1 MPEKSNLRLLV
12 EDAAGERRCQICIA
26 GGGPAGMML
35 GLLVARSGIRV
46 KVLEKH
52 SDFFRDFR
60 GDTIHPSTLE
70 ILDELGMLDE
80 FLKLPHQEVRRLR
93 GQIGDTTLTL
103 ADFTH
108 LPVRC
113 KFLAFMP
120 QWDFLN
126 FLAERACVYRG
137 FQLEMESEVTG
148 LTFDGERVTG
158 VRVRTPA
165 GVREVSA
172 DLVVGADGRESTVRA
187 AAALPSI
194 EFGAPMDVLWMRV
207 SRKPSDPRQL
217 LGRVD
222 YGQIFVMIDRGD
234 YWQCGLVVR
243 KGALAE
249 IQRRGL
255 DALRADIQR
264 LAPFLGDRVSDLRDW
279 NDIKLLTVQVD
290 RLRRWYRD
298 GVLCIGDAAHAERC
312 HQSPEA
318 NSVQKRRE
326 PRVRPQVVHERPCL
340 EVCQPIGALLVGPV
354 EAGKCLIPVGEPGVD
369 QRDAK
374 RRHILGARSLLETL
388 QDLPRFAPLPCL
400 RIGVAERGGRERQPP
415 GESDGA
421 LQRADGFVVS
431 GRR

>member
-1 MPEKSNLRLLV
+1 
-12 EDAAGERRCQICIA
+12 
-26 GGGPAGMML
+26 MML
-35 GLLVARSGIRV
+35 GLLLARSGIRV
-46 KVLEKH
+46 TVLEKH

-80 FLKLPHQEVRRLR
+80 FLKLPHQEVRQLR

-126 FLAERACVYRG
+126 FLTERASVYRG

-255 DALRADIQR
+255 DALRADILR

-298 GVLCIGDAAHAERC
+298 GVLCLGDAAHAM
-312 HQSPEA
+312 SPVAGVGINLAIQDAVAAA
-318 NSVQKRRE
+318 NILVPALRHSGTVSAAALAAVQERRE
-326 PRVRPQVVHERPCL
+326 LPTKVTQRAQLLIQNGIIRRVLGRGREGRMSAPLIIRILGGVPLFRRIP
-340 EVCQPIGALLVGPV
+340 ARLVGL
-354 EAGKCLIPVGEPGVD
+354 GF
-369 QRDAK
+369 
-374 RRHILGARSLLETL
+374 RREHVMT
-388 QDLPRFAPLPCL
+388 
-400 RIGVAERGGRERQPP
+400 QP
-415 GESDGA
+415 A
-421 LQRADGFVVS
+421 
-431 GRR
+431 

>member
-1 MPEKSNLRLLV
+1 
-12 EDAAGERRCQICIA
+12 
-26 GGGPAGMML
+26 MML
-35 GLLVARSGIRV
+35 GLLLARSGIRV
-46 KVLEKH
+46 TVLEKH

-80 FLKLPHQEVRRLR
+80 FLKLPHQEVRQLR

-126 FLAERACVYRG
+126 FLAERARAYPG

-172 DLVVGADGRESTVRA
+172 DLVVGTDGRESTVRA

-194 EFGAPMDVLWMRV
+194 EFGAPMDVLWMRI
-207 SRKPSDPRQL
+207 SRKPSDPGQL

-255 DALRADIQR
+255 DALRADILR
-264 LAPFLGDRVSDLRDW
+264 LAPFLGERVSDLRDW

-298 GVLCIGDAAHAERC
+298 GVLCIGDAAHAM
-312 HQSPEA
+312 SPVAGVGINLAIQDAVAAA
-318 NSVQKRRE
+318 NILVPALRDSGTASNAALAAVQERRE
-326 PRVRPQVVHERPCL
+326 LPTKVTQRAQLLIQNGIIRRVLGRGSEGRMSPPLVIRILGGVPLFRRIP
-340 EVCQPIGALLVGPV
+340 ARLVGL
-354 EAGKCLIPVGEPGVD
+354 GF
-369 QRDAK
+369 
-374 RRHILGARSLLETL
+374 RREHVRTKPA
-388 QDLPRFAPLPCL
+388 
-400 RIGVAERGGRERQPP
+400 
-415 GESDGA
+415 
-421 LQRADGFVVS
+421 
-431 GRR
+431 

>member
-1 MPEKSNLRLLV
+1 
-12 EDAAGERRCQICIA
+12 
-26 GGGPAGMML
+26 MML
-35 GLLVARSGIRV
+35 GLLLARSGIRV

-70 ILDELGMLDE
+70 ILDELGMLNE
-80 FLKLPHQEVRRLR
+80 FLKLPHQEVRQLR

-126 FLAERACVYRG
+126 FLAERARVYPG

-172 DLVVGADGRESTVRA
+172 DLVVGTDGRESTVRA

-194 EFGAPMDVLWMRV
+194 EFGAPMDVLWMRI
-207 SRKPSDPRQL
+207 SRKPSDPGQL

-298 GVLCIGDAAHAERC
+298 GVLCIGDAAHAM
-312 HQSPEA
+312 SPVAGVGINLAIQDAVAAA
-318 NSVQKRRE
+318 NILVPALRDSGTASNAALAAVQERRE
-326 PRVRPQVVHERPCL
+326 LPTKVTQRAQLLIQNGIIRRMLGRGREGRMAPPLIIRILGGVPLFRRIPAR
-340 EVCQPIGALLVGPV
+340 LVGL
-354 EAGKCLIPVGEPGVD
+354 GF
-369 QRDAK
+369 
-374 RRHILGARSLLETL
+374 RREHVMTKPA
-388 QDLPRFAPLPCL
+388 
-400 RIGVAERGGRERQPP
+400 
-415 GESDGA
+415 
-421 LQRADGFVVS
+421 
-431 GRR
+431 

>member
-1 MPEKSNLRLLV
+1 
-12 EDAAGERRCQICIA
+12 
-26 GGGPAGMML
+26 MML
-35 GLLVARSGIRV
+35 GLLLARSGIRV
-46 KVLEKH
+46 TVLEKH

-80 FLKLPHQEVRRLR
+80 FLKLPHQEVRQLR

-126 FLAERACVYRG
+126 FLAERARVYPG

-172 DLVVGADGRESTVRA
+172 DLVVGTDGRESTVRA

-194 EFGAPMDVLWMRV
+194 EFGAPMDVLWMRI
-207 SRKPSDPRQL
+207 SRKPSDPGQL

-298 GVLCIGDAAHAERC
+298 GVLCIGDAAHAM
-312 HQSPEA
+312 SPVAGVGINLAIQDAVAAA
-318 NSVQKRRE
+318 NILVPALRDSGTASNAALAAVQERRE
-326 PRVRPQVVHERPCL
+326 LPTKVTQRAQLLIQNGIIRRVLGRGREGRMAPPLIIRILGGVPLFRRIP
-340 EVCQPIGALLVGPV
+340 ARLVGL
-354 EAGKCLIPVGEPGVD
+354 GF
-369 QRDAK
+369 
-374 RRHILGARSLLETL
+374 RREHVMT
-388 QDLPRFAPLPCL
+388 
-400 RIGVAERGGRERQPP
+400 QP
-415 GESDGA
+415 A
-421 LQRADGFVVS
+421 
-431 GRR
+431 

>member
-1 MPEKSNLRLLV
+1 
-12 EDAAGERRCQICIA
+12 
-26 GGGPAGMML
+26 MML
-35 GLLVARSGIRV
+35 GLLLARSGIRV
-46 KVLEKH
+46 TVLEKH

-80 FLKLPHQEVRRLR
+80 FLKLPHQEVRQLR

-126 FLAERACVYRG
+126 FLAERARVYPG

-172 DLVVGADGRESTVRA
+172 DLVVGTDGRESTVRA

-194 EFGAPMDVLWMRV
+194 EFGAPMDVLWMRI

-255 DALRADIQR
+255 AALRADILR
-264 LAPFLGDRVSDLRDW
+264 LAPFLGERVSDLRDW

-298 GVLCIGDAAHAERC
+298 GVLCIGDAAHAM
-312 HQSPEA
+312 SPVAGVGINLAIQDAVAAA
-318 NSVQKRRE
+318 NILVPALRHSGTVSNAALAAVQERRE
-326 PRVRPQVVHERPCL
+326 LPTKVTQRAQLLIQNGIIRRVLGRGREGRMSPPVVIRILGGVPL
-340 EVCQPIGALLVGPV
+340 FRRIPARLVGL
-354 EAGKCLIPVGEPGVD
+354 GF
-369 QRDAK
+369 
-374 RRHILGARSLLETL
+374 RREHVMTKPA
-388 QDLPRFAPLPCL
+388 
-400 RIGVAERGGRERQPP
+400 
-415 GESDGA
+415 
-421 LQRADGFVVS
+421 
-431 GRR
+431 

>member
-1 MPEKSNLRLLV
+1 
-12 EDAAGERRCQICIA
+12 
-26 GGGPAGMML
+26 MML
-35 GLLVARSGIRV
+35 GLLLARSGIRV

-80 FLKLPHQEVRRLR
+80 FLKLPHQEVRQLR

-126 FLAERACVYRG
+126 FLAERARAYPG

-172 DLVVGADGRESTVRA
+172 DLVVGTDGRESTVRA

-194 EFGAPMDVLWMRV
+194 EFGAPMDVLWMRI
-207 SRKPSDPRQL
+207 SREPSDPRQL

-255 DALRADIQR
+255 DALRADIVR
-264 LAPFLGDRVSDLRDW
+264 LAPFLGERVSDLRDW

-298 GVLCIGDAAHAERC
+298 GVLCIGDAAHAM
-312 HQSPEA
+312 SPVAGVGINLAIQDAVAAA
-318 NSVQKRRE
+318 NILVPALRHSGTVSNAALAAIQERRE
-326 PRVRPQVVHERPCL
+326 LPTRVTQRAQLLIQNGIIRRVLGRGREGRMSPPLVIRILGGVPLFRRIP
-340 EVCQPIGALLVGPV
+340 ARLVGL
-354 EAGKCLIPVGEPGVD
+354 GF
-369 QRDAK
+369 
-374 RRHILGARSLLETL
+374 RREHVMT
-388 QDLPRFAPLPCL
+388 
-400 RIGVAERGGRERQPP
+400 QP
-415 GESDGA
+415 A
-421 LQRADGFVVS
+421 
-431 GRR
+431 

>member
-1 MPEKSNLRLLV
+1 
-12 EDAAGERRCQICIA
+12 
-26 GGGPAGMML
+26 MML
-35 GLLVARSGIRV
+35 GLLLARSGIRV

-80 FLKLPHQEVRRLR
+80 FLKLPHQEVRQLR

-126 FLAERACVYRG
+126 FLAERARAYAG

-172 DLVVGADGRESTVRA
+172 DLVVGTDGRESTVRA

-194 EFGAPMDVLWMRV
+194 EFGAPMDVLWMRI
-207 SRKPSDPRQL
+207 SRKPSDPGQL

-298 GVLCIGDAAHAERC
+298 GVLCIGDAAHAM
-312 HQSPEA
+312 SPVAGVGINLAIQDAVAAA
-318 NSVQKRRE
+318 NILVPALRDSGTASNAALAAVQERRE
-326 PRVRPQVVHERPCL
+326 LPTKVTQRAQLLIQNGIIRRVLGRGSEGRMSPPLVIRILGGVPLFRRIP
-340 EVCQPIGALLVGPV
+340 ARLVGL
-354 EAGKCLIPVGEPGVD
+354 GF
-369 QRDAK
+369 
-374 RRHILGARSLLETL
+374 RREHVMT
-388 QDLPRFAPLPCL
+388 
-400 RIGVAERGGRERQPP
+400 QP
-415 GESDGA
+415 A
-421 LQRADGFVVS
+421 
-431 GRR
+431 

>member
-1 MPEKSNLRLLV
+1 
-12 EDAAGERRCQICIA
+12 
-26 GGGPAGMML
+26 MML
-35 GLLVARSGIRV
+35 GLLLARSGIRV

-80 FLKLPHQEVRRLR
+80 FLKLPHQEVRQLR

-126 FLAERACVYRG
+126 FLAERAGAYAG

-165 GVREVSA
+165 GVRQVSA
-172 DLVVGADGRESTVRA
+172 DLVVGSDGRESTVRA

-194 EFGAPMDVLWMRV
+194 EFGAPMDVLWMRI
-207 SRKPSDPRQL
+207 SRNPSDPGQL

-255 DALRADIQR
+255 DALRADIRR
-264 LAPFLGDRVSDLRDW
+264 LAPFFGERVSELHDW

-290 RLRRWYRD
+290 RLRRWYRG
-298 GVLCIGDAAHAERC
+298 GVLCIGDAAHAM
-312 HQSPEA
+312 SPVAGVGINLAIQDAVAAA
-318 NSVQKRRE
+318 NILVPALRDSGTVSNAALAAVQDRRE
-326 PRVRPQVVHERPCL
+326 LPTRVTQRAQLLIQNGIIRRVLGKEGRMAPPLVIRILGGVPLFRRIP
-340 EVCQPIGALLVGPV
+340 ARLVGL
-354 EAGKCLIPVGEPGVD
+354 GF
-369 QRDAK
+369 
-374 RRHILGARSLLETL
+374 RREHVMT
-388 QDLPRFAPLPCL
+388 
-400 RIGVAERGGRERQPP
+400 QP
-415 GESDGA
+415 A
-421 LQRADGFVVS
+421 
-431 GRR
+431 

>member
-1 MPEKSNLRLLV
+1 
-12 EDAAGERRCQICIA
+12 
-26 GGGPAGMML
+26 MML
-35 GLLVARSGIRV
+35 GLLLARSGIRV
-46 KVLEKH
+46 TVLEKH

-80 FLKLPHQEVRRLR
+80 FLKLPHQEVRQLR

-126 FLAERACVYRG
+126 FLAERARVYPG

-172 DLVVGADGRESTVRA
+172 DLVVGTDGRESTVRA

-194 EFGAPMDVLWMRV
+194 EFGAPMDVLWMRI
-207 SRKPSDPRQL
+207 SRKPSDPGQL

-255 DALRADIQR
+255 AALRADILR
-264 LAPFLGDRVSDLRDW
+264 LAPFLGERVGELRDW

-298 GVLCIGDAAHAERC
+298 GVLCIGDAAHAM
-312 HQSPEA
+312 SPVAGVGINLAIQDAVAAA
-318 NSVQKRRE
+318 NILVPALRHSGTVSNAALAAVQERRE
-326 PRVRPQVVHERPCL
+326 LPTKVTQRAQLLIQNGIIRRVLGRGREGRMSPPVVIRILGGVPL
-340 EVCQPIGALLVGPV
+340 FRRIPARLVGL
-354 EAGKCLIPVGEPGVD
+354 GF
-369 QRDAK
+369 
-374 RRHILGARSLLETL
+374 RREHVMT
-388 QDLPRFAPLPCL
+388 
-400 RIGVAERGGRERQPP
+400 QP
-415 GESDGA
+415 A
-421 LQRADGFVVS
+421 
-431 GRR
+431 

>member
-1 MPEKSNLRLLV
+1 MPEKSNLRLLIK
-12 EDAAGERRCQICIA
+12 DTAGEPWCQICIA

-35 GLLVARSGIRV
+35 GLLLARSGIRV
-46 KVLEKH
+46 TVLEKH

-80 FLKLPHQEVRRLR
+80 FLKLPHQEVRQLR

-126 FLAERACVYRG
+126 FLTERASVYRG

-255 DALRADIQR
+255 DALRADILR
-264 LAPFLGDRVSDLRDW
+264 LAPFLGERVSDLRDW

-298 GVLCIGDAAHAERC
+298 GVLCIGDAAHAM
-312 HQSPEA
+312 SPVAGVGINLAIQDAVAAA
-318 NSVQKRRE
+318 NILVPALRHSGTVSAAALAAVQERRE
-326 PRVRPQVVHERPCL
+326 LPTKVTQRAQLLIQNGIIRRVLGRGREGRMSAPLIIRILGGVPLFRRIP
-340 EVCQPIGALLVGPV
+340 ARLVGL
-354 EAGKCLIPVGEPGVD
+354 GF
-369 QRDAK
+369 
-374 RRHILGARSLLETL
+374 RREHVMT
-388 QDLPRFAPLPCL
+388 
-400 RIGVAERGGRERQPP
+400 QP
-415 GESDGA
+415 A
-421 LQRADGFVVS
+421 
-431 GRR
+431 

>member
-1 MPEKSNLRLLV
+1 
-12 EDAAGERRCQICIA
+12 
-26 GGGPAGMML
+26 MML
-35 GLLVARSGIRV
+35 GLLLARSGIRV

-70 ILDELGMLDE
+70 ILDELGLLDE
-80 FLKLPHQEVRRLR
+80 FLKLPHQEVRQLR

-108 LPVRC
+108 LPIRC

-126 FLAERACVYRG
+126 FLAERARVYPG
-137 FQLEMESEVTG
+137 FRLEMESEVSG

-165 GVREVSA
+165 GVREVLA
-172 DLVVGADGRESTVRA
+172 DLVVGTDGRDSTVREA
-187 AAALPSI
+187 AGLPSI

-207 SRKPSDPRQL
+207 SRRPGDPRQL

-255 DALRADIQR
+255 EALRADIRR
-264 LAPFLGDRVSDLRDW
+264 LAPFLGERVAELRDW
-279 NDIKLLTVQVD
+279 RDIKLLTVQVD

-298 GVLCIGDAAHAERC
+298 GVLCIGDAAHAM
-312 HQSPEA
+312 SPVAGVGINLAIQDAVAAA
-318 NSVQKRRE
+318 NILVPALRDNGTVSVAALAAVQGRRE
-326 PRVRPQVVHERPCL
+326 LPTKVTQRAQLLIQNGIIRRVLGRGREGRLSPPLIIRILGGVPLFRRIP
-340 EVCQPIGALLVGPV
+340 ARLVGL
-354 EAGKCLIPVGEPGVD
+354 GF
-369 QRDAK
+369 
-374 RRHILGARSLLETL
+374 RREHVMTKPAS
-388 QDLPRFAPLPCL
+388 
-400 RIGVAERGGRERQPP
+400 
-415 GESDGA
+415 
-421 LQRADGFVVS
+421 
-431 GRR
+431 

>member
-1 MPEKSNLRLLV
+1 
-12 EDAAGERRCQICIA
+12 
-26 GGGPAGMML
+26 MML
-35 GLLVARSGIRV
+35 GLLLARSGIRV

-52 SDFFRDFR
+52 RDFFRDFR

-80 FLKLPHQEVRRLR
+80 FLKLPHQEVRQLR

-126 FLAERACVYRG
+126 FLAERARVYPR

-172 DLVVGADGRESTVRA
+172 DLVVGTDGRESTVRA

-194 EFGAPMDVLWMRV
+194 EFGAPMDVLWMRI
-207 SRKPSDPRQL
+207 SRKPSDPGQL

-298 GVLCIGDAAHAERC
+298 GVLCIGDAAHAM
-312 HQSPEA
+312 SPVAGVGINLAIQDAVAAA
-318 NSVQKRRE
+318 NILVPALRDSGTASNAALAAVQERRE
-326 PRVRPQVVHERPCL
+326 LPTKVTQRAQLLIQNGIIRRVLGRGRGREGRMSPPLVIRILGGVPLFRRIP
-340 EVCQPIGALLVGPV
+340 ARLVGL
-354 EAGKCLIPVGEPGVD
+354 GF
-369 QRDAK
+369 
-374 RRHILGARSLLETL
+374 RREHVMT
-388 QDLPRFAPLPCL
+388 
-400 RIGVAERGGRERQPP
+400 QP
-415 GESDGA
+415 A
-421 LQRADGFVVS
+421 
-431 GRR
+431 

>member
-1 MPEKSNLRLLV
+1 M

-35 GLLVARSGIRV
+35 GLLLARSGIRV
-46 KVLEKH
+46 TVLEKH

-80 FLKLPHQEVRRLR
+80 FLKLPHQEVRQLR

-108 LPVRC
+108 LLVRC

-126 FLAERACVYRG
+126 FLAERARAYAG

-172 DLVVGADGRESTVRA
+172 DLVVGTDGRESTVRA

-194 EFGAPMDVLWMRV
+194 EFGAPMDVLWMRI
-207 SRKPSDPRQL
+207 SRKPSDPGQL

-298 GVLCIGDAAHAERC
+298 GVLCIGDAAHAM
-312 HQSPEA
+312 SPVAGVGINLAIQDAVAAA
-318 NSVQKRRE
+318 NILVPALRDSGTASNAALAAVQERRE
-326 PRVRPQVVHERPCL
+326 LPTKVTQRAQLLIQNGIIRRVLGRGREGRMAPPLIIRILGGVPLFRRIP
-340 EVCQPIGALLVGPV
+340 ARLVGL
-354 EAGKCLIPVGEPGVD
+354 GF
-369 QRDAK
+369 
-374 RRHILGARSLLETL
+374 RREHVMT
-388 QDLPRFAPLPCL
+388 
-400 RIGVAERGGRERQPP
+400 QP
-415 GESDGA
+415 A
-421 LQRADGFVVS
+421 
-431 GRR
+431 

>member
-35 GLLVARSGIRV
+35 GLLLARSGIRV
-46 KVLEKH
+46 TVLEKH

-80 FLKLPHQEVRRLR
+80 FLKLPHQEVRQLR

-126 FLAERACVYRG
+126 FLAERARVYPR

-172 DLVVGADGRESTVRA
+172 DLVVGTDGRESTVRA

-194 EFGAPMDVLWMRV
+194 EFGAPMDVLWMRI
-207 SRKPSDPRQL
+207 SRKPSDPGQL

-298 GVLCIGDAAHAERC
+298 GVLCIGDAAHAM
-312 HQSPEA
+312 SPVAGVGINLAIQDAVAAA
-318 NSVQKRRE
+318 NILVPALRDSGTASNAALAAVQERRE
-326 PRVRPQVVHERPCL
+326 LPTKVTQRAQLLIQNGIIRRVLGRGREGRMAPPLIIRILGGVPLFRRIP
-340 EVCQPIGALLVGPV
+340 ARLVGL
-354 EAGKCLIPVGEPGVD
+354 GF
-369 QRDAK
+369 
-374 RRHILGARSLLETL
+374 RREHVMTKPA
-388 QDLPRFAPLPCL
+388 
-400 RIGVAERGGRERQPP
+400 
-415 GESDGA
+415 
-421 LQRADGFVVS
+421 
-431 GRR
+431 

>member
-1 MPEKSNLRLLV
+1 
-12 EDAAGERRCQICIA
+12 
-26 GGGPAGMML
+26 MML
-35 GLLVARSGIRV
+35 GLLLARSGIRV
-46 KVLEKH
+46 RVLEKH

-80 FLKLPHQEVRRLR
+80 FLKLPHQEVRQLR

-126 FLAERACVYRG
+126 FLAERASVYPG

-165 GVREVSA
+165 GVGQVSA
-172 DLVVGADGRESTVRA
+172 DLVVGTDGRESTVRA

-194 EFGAPMDVLWMRV
+194 EFGAPMDVLWMRI
-207 SRKPSDPRQL
+207 SREPSDPRQL

-255 DALRADIQR
+255 DALRADIVR
-264 LAPFLGDRVSDLRDW
+264 LAPFLGERVSDLRDW

-298 GVLCIGDAAHAERC
+298 GVLCIGDAAHAM
-312 HQSPEA
+312 SPVAGVGINLAIQDAVAAA
-318 NSVQKRRE
+318 NILVPALRHSGTVSNAALAAIQERRE
-326 PRVRPQVVHERPCL
+326 LPTRVTQRAQLLIQNGIIRRVLGRGREGRMSPPLVIRILGGVPLFRRIP
-340 EVCQPIGALLVGPV
+340 ARLVGL
-354 EAGKCLIPVGEPGVD
+354 GF
-369 QRDAK
+369 
-374 RRHILGARSLLETL
+374 RREHVMT
-388 QDLPRFAPLPCL
+388 
-400 RIGVAERGGRERQPP
+400 QP
-415 GESDGA
+415 A
-421 LQRADGFVVS
+421 
-431 GRR
+431 